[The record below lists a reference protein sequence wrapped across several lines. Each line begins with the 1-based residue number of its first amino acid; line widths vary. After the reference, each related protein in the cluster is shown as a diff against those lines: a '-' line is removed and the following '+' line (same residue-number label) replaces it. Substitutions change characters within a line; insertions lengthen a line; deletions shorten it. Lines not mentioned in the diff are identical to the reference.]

1 MAYVYL
7 IITVFSACERIEEA
21 IFFSWSTR
29 RFFVT
34 YVSSRVFWV
43 LGARQ
48 IFFCIVIRQKI
59 MSSLDAALS
68 TSRPGPKA
76 SPQMTIASLT
86 LATATKAITVK
97 EALLKAGYQEDEI
110 SRARIKAASKR
121 KCRIVNDVLSKKKK
135 AKRSEY
141 YVNARIKINR
151 TPLLLVLAVPVKHPL
166 SLLLWMYFQNVCKVL
181 LTNK

>member
-1 MAYVYL
+1 M
-7 IITVFSACERIEEA
+7 
-21 IFFSWSTR
+21 
-29 RFFVT
+29 
-34 YVSSRVFWV
+34 
-43 LGARQ
+43 
-48 IFFCIVIRQKI
+48 
-59 MSSLDAALS
+59 

-141 YVNARIKINR
+141 YVNARIK
-151 TPLLLVLAVPVKHPL
+151 
-166 SLLLWMYFQNVCKVL
+166 
-181 LTNK
+181 NKSNPTSTSTSSPREASSVSSIEDVFSE